1 MWATVR
7 SEIVLGSNHQITGI
21 RHHWTFDEFYTA
33 MAVEGLDANKDG
45 VYSKEELQPLA
56 QVNVESLKDF
66 DYFTFVHFEG
76 EDDKLL
82 KLRPPVDYSV
92 DYDKSV
98 LTLHFTLPLETPV
111 DTHGKPV
118 EVDVYDPSFFVA
130 FGFATEKPVVLAG
143 SETKGCSA
151 KVETPDPETAADT
164 KALTKSFFSQLGP
177 NSNFGSQFAQT
188 VTVKCKD
195 FASVRNLAVALA
207 SCVLC
212 AMLSLVFATA
222 VARAELKP
230 INPFAAT
237 EVAPAPPSAFAPRP
251 VAVPFQATGPLG
263 RLFAWVLDKQQG
275 LQRMLATSVKGLKTD
290 NPMAGAVT
298 LAGLSFLYGIL
309 HAVGPGHGKTIIS
322 SYVVANEETVRRGVI
337 ISFIAAGL
345 QALTAVVLVG
355 LLLFGLNASGLQVN
369 AWSNQL
375 ESVSYAMIALV
386 GLYLLTTQLLR
397 LFRNWRGVPAAHAAD
412 KQPAHSHAEH
422 HSQDH
427 AHHDHT
433 HGHAHD
439 HDHHDHGHDHQHH
452 HHAPGEACDHIV
464 DARQLA
470 GPFSW
475 RKVMAVVFSV
485 GIRPCTG
492 AILVL
497 VFAVTQGVFWAG
509 VGATFA
515 MALGTAIT
523 VAVLATL
530 ALGSRELALKLGGG
544 KCIWTKRYGPCA
556 PSAGRQ
562 LSCCL
567 AQSCL

>member
-1 MWATVR
+1 MRT
-7 SEIVLGSNHQITGI
+7 
-21 RHHWTFDEFYTA
+21 
-33 MAVEGLDANKDG
+33 
-45 VYSKEELQPLA
+45 
-56 QVNVESLKDF
+56 
-66 DYFTFVHFEG
+66 
-76 EDDKLL
+76 
-82 KLRPPVDYSV
+82 
-92 DYDKSV
+92 
-98 LTLHFTLPLETPV
+98 
-111 DTHGKPV
+111 
-118 EVDVYDPSFFVA
+118 
-130 FGFATEKPVVLAG
+130 
-143 SETKGCSA
+143 C
-151 KVETPDPETAADT
+151 AA
-164 KALTKSFFSQLGP
+164 
-177 NSNFGSQFAQT
+177 
-188 VTVKCKD
+188 
-195 FASVRNLAVALA
+195 ALA
-207 SCVLC
+207 STVLF
-212 AMLSLVFATA
+212 ALLSLVLATA

-251 VAVPFQATGPLG
+251 VAAPFQSTGPLG

-345 QALTAVVLVG
+345 QALTAVALVS

-386 GLYLLTTQLLR
+386 GLYLLATQLLR
-397 LFRNWRGVPAAHAAD
+397 LWRSWRGMPAAHAAEA
-412 KQPAHSHAEH
+412 QLAHRHDAH
-422 HSQDH
+422 HHHDH
-427 AHHDHT
+427 AHHDH
-433 HGHAHD
+433 HHDHDHAHD
-439 HDHHDHGHDHQHH
+439 HAHDHGHH

-509 VGATFA
+509 VAATFT

-523 VAVLATL
+523 VAALATF
-530 ALGSRELALKLGGG
+530 ALGSRELALKLGGTNSAWANAV
-544 KCIWTKRYGPCA
+544 WTTCTIGGAVVIFLFGLLLFLASLGPA
-556 PSAGRQ
+556 RPF
-562 LSCCL
+562 
-567 AQSCL
+567 